1 MKKPAMPGQP
11 VNATR
16 RGKTSAT
23 LSPDIQA
30 KIGKQLR
37 AYYAGLIEPP
47 PQRFVELLRKL
58 DRSKDEGPSQ

>member
-16 RGKTSAT
+16 RGKTSAS
-23 LSPDIQA
+23 LSAEIQA

-37 AYYAGLIEPP
+37 AYYAGLVEPP
-47 PQRFVELLRKL
+47 PERFVELLRKL
-58 DRSKDEGPSQ
+58 DEPADEGHSE